1 MRNFDLSPFT
11 RSTIGFDR
19 LSRLMESTLQAPN
32 DNGFPPYDIE
42 KSGADLYRITM
53 AVAGYGAADLVV
65 SVDDGVLSISGKS
78 EAEPKEVTYLH
89 RGIARRAFARRFN
102 LAETV
107 KVVAAR
113 LENGLLIVDLANE
126 IPEARKPRRIEI
138 QTSSAKQEF
147 EQAAA

>member
-42 KSGADLYRITM
+42 KSGADVYRITM
-53 AVAGYGAADLVV
+53 AVAGYSAEDLDV
-65 SVDDGVLSISGKS
+65 SVNDGTLTISGKS
-78 EAEPKEVTYLH
+78 EAETNDVTYLH

-107 KVVAAR
+107 KVVGAE
-113 LENGLLIVDLANE
+113 LDNGLLVVDLANE
-126 IPEARKPRRIEI
+126 IPEARKPRRIDI
-138 QTSSAKQEF
+138 LNASAKPEI
-147 EQAAA
+147 ESAAA

>member
-19 LSRLMESTLQAPN
+19 LSRLMESSLQAPN

-42 KSGADLYRITM
+42 KSGEDLYRITM
-53 AVAGYGAADLVV
+53 AVAGYGAEDLDV
-65 SVDDGVLSISGKS
+65 SVNDGILTVSGKS
-78 EAEPKEVTYLH
+78 EAEPKDGTYLH

-113 LENGLLIVDLANE
+113 LDNGLLVVDLANE
-126 IPEARKPRRIEI
+126 IPEARKPRRIDILTAPAKPEI
-138 QTSSAKQEF
+138 ES
-147 EQAAA
+147 AAA